1 MIGTAKF
8 ILIGSWQLAQNKA
21 LRKAL
26 HEATVDTA
34 IGAIIMFPLS
44 VGIIK
49 ACIDYAGTSSEMAAF
64 INFLGLTGIA
74 IVRKALV
81 RLRFSK
87 WDQSSLLPTPQSI
100 TTGNLGI
107 LSTDLSK
114 NLHVTQVGFSS
125 CSNRALS
132 VS

>member
-8 ILIGSWQLAQNKA
+8 ILIGLWQLVQNNK
-21 LRKAL
+21 LRRAL

-34 IGAIIMFPLS
+34 LGAIIMFPLS

-49 ACIDYAGTSSEMAAF
+49 ACIDYAGTSAEMAAF

-81 RLRFSK
+81 RLRFENK
-87 WDQSSLLPTPQSI
+87 YN
-100 TTGNLGI
+100 G
-107 LSTDLSK
+107 K
-114 NLHVTQVGFSS
+114 
-125 CSNRALS
+125 
-132 VS
+132 

>member
-1 MIGTAKF
+1 MTGTAKY
-8 ILIGSWQLAQNKA
+8 IMIGLWQLVQNNK
-21 LRKAL
+21 LKKAL

-44 VGIIK
+44 VFIIK

-87 WDQSSLLPTPQSI
+87 YD
-100 TTGNLGI
+100 
-107 LSTDLSK
+107 
-114 NLHVTQVGFSS
+114 
-125 CSNRALS
+125 
-132 VS
+132 

>member
-1 MIGTAKF
+1 MV
-8 ILIGSWQLAQNKA
+8 QNNK

-26 HEATVDTA
+26 HEARVDTA

-49 ACIDYAGTSSEMAAF
+49 ACIDYAGTSAEMAAF
-64 INFLGLTGIA
+64 TNFLGLTGIA

-87 WDQSSLLPTPQSI
+87 WDQF
-100 TTGNLGI
+100 TTF
-107 LSTDLSK
+107 
-114 NLHVTQVGFSS
+114 QVAH
-125 CSNRALS
+125 N
-132 VS
+132 

>member
-1 MIGTAKF
+1 MIGMGRY
-8 ILIGSWQLAQNKA
+8 ILIGLWQLAQNSR

-26 HEATVDTA
+26 HEATYDTA

-49 ACIDYAGTSSEMAAF
+49 ACIDYAGTSAEMAAF

-81 RLRFSK
+81 RLRFESK
-87 WDQSSLLPTPQSI
+87 YN
-100 TTGNLGI
+100 G
-107 LSTDLSK
+107 K
-114 NLHVTQVGFSS
+114 
-125 CSNRALS
+125 
-132 VS
+132 

>member
-8 ILIGSWQLAQNKA
+8 ILIGLWQLVQNNKI
-21 LRKAL
+21 RKAL

-34 IGAIIMFPLS
+34 IEAIIMFPLS

-49 ACIDYAGTSSEMAAF
+49 ACIDYAGTSAEMAAF

-81 RLRFSK
+81 RLRFENK
-87 WDQSSLLPTPQSI
+87 YN
-100 TTGNLGI
+100 G
-107 LSTDLSK
+107 K
-114 NLHVTQVGFSS
+114 
-125 CSNRALS
+125 
-132 VS
+132 

>member
-1 MIGTAKF
+1 MIGTARY

-34 IGAIIMFPLS
+34 IGAVIMFPLS
-44 VGIIK
+44 VFIIK
-49 ACIDYAGTSSEMAAF
+49 TCIDYAGTSAEMAAF

-87 WDQSSLLPTPQSI
+87 FD
-100 TTGNLGI
+100 
-107 LSTDLSK
+107 
-114 NLHVTQVGFSS
+114 
-125 CSNRALS
+125 
-132 VS
+132 

>member
-1 MIGTAKF
+1 MIGMAKY
-8 ILIGSWQLAQNKA
+8 IMKGLWRLVQSNK

-44 VGIIK
+44 VFIIK

-64 INFLGLTGIA
+64 INFIGLTGIA

-81 RLRFSK
+81 RLKFSE
-87 WDQSSLLPTPQSI
+87 WD
-100 TTGNLGI
+100 
-107 LSTDLSK
+107 
-114 NLHVTQVGFSS
+114 
-125 CSNRALS
+125 
-132 VS
+132 

>member
-1 MIGTAKF
+1 MIGMVKS
-8 ILIGSWQLAQNKA
+8 ILIGSWQLVTSNK
-21 LRKAL
+21 LRRAL
-26 HEATVDTA
+26 HEASVDTL

-44 VGIIK
+44 VAIIK

-87 WDQSSLLPTPQSI
+87 YD
-100 TTGNLGI
+100 
-107 LSTDLSK
+107 
-114 NLHVTQVGFSS
+114 
-125 CSNRALS
+125 
-132 VS
+132 

>member
-1 MIGTAKF
+1 MIGMGRY
-8 ILIGSWQLAQNKA
+8 ILIGLWQLAQNSR

-26 HEATVDTA
+26 HEATYDTA

-49 ACIDYAGTSSEMAAF
+49 ACIDYAGTSAEMAAF

-81 RLRFSK
+81 RLRFESK
-87 WDQSSLLPTPQSI
+87 Y
-100 TTGNLGI
+100 NN
-107 LSTDLSK
+107 K
-114 NLHVTQVGFSS
+114 
-125 CSNRALS
+125 
-132 VS
+132 

>member
-1 MIGTAKF
+1 MIGMAKY
-8 ILIGSWQLAQNKA
+8 IMKGLWRLVQSNK

-44 VGIIK
+44 VFIIK
-49 ACIDYAGTSSEMAAF
+49 ACIDYLGTSSEMAAF
-64 INFLGLTGIA
+64 INFISLTGIA

-87 WDQSSLLPTPQSI
+87 WD
-100 TTGNLGI
+100 
-107 LSTDLSK
+107 
-114 NLHVTQVGFSS
+114 
-125 CSNRALS
+125 
-132 VS
+132 

>member
-1 MIGTAKF
+1 MIGMGRY
-8 ILIGSWQLAQNKA
+8 ILIGLWQLAQNSR

-26 HEATVDTA
+26 HEATYDTA

-49 ACIDYAGTSSEMAAF
+49 ACIDYAGTSAELAAF

-87 WDQSSLLPTPQSI
+87 WD
-100 TTGNLGI
+100 
-107 LSTDLSK
+107 
-114 NLHVTQVGFSS
+114 
-125 CSNRALS
+125 
-132 VS
+132 

>member
-8 ILIGSWQLAQNKA
+8 ILIGLWQLVQSNK
-21 LRKAL
+21 LRRAL

-34 IGAIIMFPLS
+34 LGAIIMFPLS

-49 ACIDYAGTSSEMAAF
+49 ACIDYAGTSAEMAAF

-87 WDQSSLLPTPQSI
+87 WD
-100 TTGNLGI
+100 
-107 LSTDLSK
+107 
-114 NLHVTQVGFSS
+114 
-125 CSNRALS
+125 
-132 VS
+132 

>member
-8 ILIGSWQLAQNKA
+8 ILIGLWQLVQNNKI
-21 LRKAL
+21 RKAL

-49 ACIDYAGTSSEMAAF
+49 ACIDYAGTSAEMAAF

-87 WDQSSLLPTPQSI
+87 FD
-100 TTGNLGI
+100 
-107 LSTDLSK
+107 
-114 NLHVTQVGFSS
+114 
-125 CSNRALS
+125 
-132 VS
+132 

>member
-1 MIGTAKF
+1 MIG
-8 ILIGSWQLAQNKA
+8 IWQLVQNNK

-49 ACIDYAGTSSEMAAF
+49 ACIDYAGTSAEMAAF

-87 WDQSSLLPTPQSI
+87 WD
-100 TTGNLGI
+100 
-107 LSTDLSK
+107 
-114 NLHVTQVGFSS
+114 
-125 CSNRALS
+125 
-132 VS
+132 

>member
-1 MIGTAKF
+1 MIGMAKY
-8 ILIGSWQLAQNKA
+8 IMKGLWRLVQSNK

-44 VGIIK
+44 VFIIK
-49 ACIDYAGTSSEMAAF
+49 ACIDYAGTSAEMAAF

-87 WDQSSLLPTPQSI
+87 WD
-100 TTGNLGI
+100 
-107 LSTDLSK
+107 
-114 NLHVTQVGFSS
+114 
-125 CSNRALS
+125 
-132 VS
+132 

>member
-1 MIGTAKF
+1 MIGMAKY
-8 ILIGSWQLAQNKA
+8 IMKGLWRLVQSNK

-44 VGIIK
+44 VFIIK

-64 INFLGLTGIA
+64 INFIGLTGIA

-81 RLRFSK
+81 RLKFSD
-87 WDQSSLLPTPQSI
+87 WD
-100 TTGNLGI
+100 
-107 LSTDLSK
+107 
-114 NLHVTQVGFSS
+114 
-125 CSNRALS
+125 
-132 VS
+132 

>member
-1 MIGTAKF
+1 MIGMARY
-8 ILIGSWQLAQNKA
+8 IMIGLWQLVQNNK

-44 VGIIK
+44 VFIIK
-49 ACIDYAGTSSEMAAF
+49 SCIDYAGTSSEMAAF
-64 INFLGLTGIA
+64 INFIGLTGIA

-87 WDQSSLLPTPQSI
+87 WD
-100 TTGNLGI
+100 
-107 LSTDLSK
+107 
-114 NLHVTQVGFSS
+114 
-125 CSNRALS
+125 
-132 VS
+132 

>member
-8 ILIGSWQLAQNKA
+8 ILIGLWQLVQNNKI
-21 LRKAL
+21 RKAL

-49 ACIDYAGTSSEMAAF
+49 ACIDYAGTSAEMAAF

-87 WDQSSLLPTPQSI
+87 WD
-100 TTGNLGI
+100 
-107 LSTDLSK
+107 
-114 NLHVTQVGFSS
+114 
-125 CSNRALS
+125 
-132 VS
+132 

>member
-1 MIGTAKF
+1 MIGMVKY
-8 ILIGSWQLAQNKA
+8 IMIGLWQLAQNSK

-44 VGIIK
+44 VFIIK

-87 WDQSSLLPTPQSI
+87 WD
-100 TTGNLGI
+100 
-107 LSTDLSK
+107 
-114 NLHVTQVGFSS
+114 
-125 CSNRALS
+125 
-132 VS
+132 

>member
-1 MIGTAKF
+1 MIGMAKY
-8 ILIGSWQLAQNKA
+8 IMKGLWRLVQSNK

-44 VGIIK
+44 VFIIK

-64 INFLGLTGIA
+64 INFIGLTGIA

-81 RLRFSK
+81 RVKFSE
-87 WDQSSLLPTPQSI
+87 WD
-100 TTGNLGI
+100 
-107 LSTDLSK
+107 
-114 NLHVTQVGFSS
+114 
-125 CSNRALS
+125 
-132 VS
+132 

>member
-1 MIGTAKF
+1 MIGMAKY
-8 ILIGSWQLAQNKA
+8 IMKGLWRQVQSNK

-44 VGIIK
+44 VFIIK

-64 INFLGLTGIA
+64 INFIGLTGIA

-81 RLRFSK
+81 RLKFSE
-87 WDQSSLLPTPQSI
+87 WDQSA
-100 TTGNLGI
+100 
-107 LSTDLSK
+107 K
-114 NLHVTQVGFSS
+114 
-125 CSNRALS
+125 CK
-132 VS
+132 